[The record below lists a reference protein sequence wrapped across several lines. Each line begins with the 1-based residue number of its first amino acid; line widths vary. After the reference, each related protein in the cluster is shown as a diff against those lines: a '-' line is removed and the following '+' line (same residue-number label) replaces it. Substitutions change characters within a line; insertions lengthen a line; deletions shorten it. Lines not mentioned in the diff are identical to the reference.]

1 MMLDLL
7 AQYDGL
13 FSDKEAFKNVILK
26 SPRKVSYLIEE
37 DKQRKIKLRRDIYEL
52 AFALCLNQKWLE
64 EFTKPDEEGDE
75 E

>member
-13 FSDKEAFKNVILK
+13 FSDKEDFKNVILK

-37 DKQRKIKLRRDIYEL
+37 D
-52 AFALCLNQKWLE
+52 
-64 EFTKPDEEGDE
+64 
-75 E
+75 